1 MLNEPSKKLSAEDI
15 LLLPSKQSSSTLFKL
30 QKYGSTLAPSLI
42 AAPRTVR
49 NIGDKGLRQAT
60 RAVDSSAQRAAATND
75 SEMTLLAG
83 NHIVHPTRGH
93 GVIVAVIAQDQRG
106 KPYHIRFDSGEEHHY
121 SFESA
126 AKLRVLVKGTRVIH
140 PRRGGG
146 YVSEVHSE
154 DSRGK
159 LYTVTFDNGEVH
171 QYSRTSATK
180 LKVQD
185 FEQDGT
191 FTMTDRRTSCLQVG
205 VC

>member
-15 LLLPSKQSSSTLFKL
+15 LLLPSKQSSLSKKL
-30 QKYGSTLAPSLI
+30 QKYGSSLAPSLI

-60 RAVDSSAQRAAATND
+60 RAVDSSAQRAAATID

-146 YVSEVHSE
+146 HVSEVHSE